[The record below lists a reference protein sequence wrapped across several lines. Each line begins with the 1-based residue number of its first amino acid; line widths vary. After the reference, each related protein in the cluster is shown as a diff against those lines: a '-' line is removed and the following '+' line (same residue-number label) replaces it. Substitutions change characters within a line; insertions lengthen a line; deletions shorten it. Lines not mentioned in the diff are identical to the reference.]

1 MKRFILYLFV
11 SMCGAL
17 LMGQQLDR
25 GFLLSGSVIYEQI
38 DQLNIQME
46 GDAAQFSDLL
56 PKERKSEKILH
67 FTAEASLY
75 ENLQTG
81 EPEEAP
87 DVHSGGGMMI
97 KMAEPENKMYID
109 LKAGV
114 QIEQKEFMTRM
125 FLIES
130 ERTKEEWKITGNQK
144 MILDYP
150 CQEAISSDEEKAVV
164 AWFTPAIAVPVGP
177 GKYGNLPGLVL
188 EVNIDDGAHLLL
200 AKSVEL
206 KALES
211 GLLKK
216 PSKGKEV
223 TEEEY
228 QAIVAEKL
236 KEMGVE
242 HEGGG
247 GGDHTVVIRIEAD

>member
-1 MKRFILYLFV
+1 MV
-11 SMCGAL
+11 MA
-17 LMGQQLDR
+17 QQQDR

-46 GDAAQFSDLL
+46 GDAAQFADAL

-67 FTAEASLY
+67 FNEEASLY
-75 ENLQTG
+75 ENLHT
-81 EPEEAP
+81 EDPESTP
-87 DVHSGGGMMI
+87 DVHGAGGMMI

-130 ERTKEEWKITGNQK
+130 DRTKWEWKLTGNQK

-150 CQEAISSDEEKAVV
+150 CQEAISSSEEKEVV
-164 AWFTPAIAVPVGP
+164 AWFTPAIAVSVGP
-177 GKYGNLPGLVL
+177 GNYGNLPGLVL
-188 EVNIDDGAHLLL
+188 EVNIDEGSHLLA

-206 KALES
+206 KALEN

-236 KEMGVE
+236 KEMGVD
-242 HEGGG
+242 HEGAA
-247 GGDHTVVIRIEAD
+247 GGDHTVVIRIEAN